1 MMTPA
6 ETAVLDMI
14 AQGIIS
20 VDSEG
25 VVWRLKET
33 CGNGGS
39 GEYKDCKPRKIEGGN
54 DKGYLRLC
62 LNKRTRVRVH
72 RIVWLVY
79 KGEIPKGFTPNHKN
93 GIKSDNRLENLE
105 LATAPQQML
114 HAVNVLGRK
123 VGNRKNH
130 PGHPKLTVEHVRE
143 ILLMLAQGLTFTQ
156 VAEKFNVTR
165 SRINQIHL
173 EQIRRKA

>member
-1 MMTPA
+1 MTPA
-6 ETAVLDMI
+6 ETTVLDMI

-20 VDSEG
+20 VDSSG

-39 GEYKDCKPRKIEGGN
+39 GEYKNCAPRKIEGG
-54 DKGYLRLC
+54 DERGYLRLTF
-62 LNKRTRVRVH
+62 NKRTRVQAH
-72 RIVWLVY
+72 RIVWMAL
-79 KGEIPKGFTPNHKN
+79 KGDIPEGVQINHKN
-93 GIKSDNRLENLE
+93 GIKSDNRPENLE
-105 LATAPQQML
+105 LATPSQQMI

-143 ILLMLAQGLTFTQ
+143 ILLMLAQGLTQQQ
-156 VAEKFNVTR
+156 VADQFNVTQT
-165 SRINQIHL
+165 RISQIHL
-173 EQIRRKA
+173 EQTRRMV